1 MDVDSEYQETTSVT
15 LEWTL
20 RGLKALF
27 DSTRGDLKSKVT
39 RSPRFGNGRW
49 QILFYANAGSQKDGG
64 DGYVSLYLSCEPT
77 SSEKEAALTD
87 NGRWHREG
95 TYKFCFELRDVEKK
109 ILYNVKEA
117 VNHSFSY
124 KTANWGWAQFARR
137 DSIYYQSPNVKAQ
150 DAFVIVC
157 TVISTPVTPSLP
169 PPVARY
175 SIPRPLLDTIG
186 SLLDDP
192 LYSDVQFIVGRQG
205 SKSARRIWASK
216 RILSRADYFATM
228 FNSNFAEGGMGLPTV
243 SRVNLE
249 TPRQTS
255 ISLMSPSGSTASSIL
270 NVMDE
275 FEDSDNEDDDVL
287 ETRISFG
294 DKNAMSSTTTEEMS
308 MILAADTHV
317 VEPEH
322 VNDESLPPDDS
333 PLSSPINP
341 AETVSS
347 KATEQ
352 ERLGDEGPRDL
363 ASQAGKPTPMTV
375 MITDVAYSTYKA
387 ILYYIYTDI
396 IVFAPLSSS
405 FSNSKLKTPPRTPL
419 IRQNSTASESSSGYL
434 GPKRSNG
441 DPPTTRAEWIAEW
454 MKDNPARPAPCSA
467 KAVYR
472 VADKLDLG
480 DLKERASKHIFKSL
494 TVDNI
499 AYEVFS
505 PFAAVFEEI
514 RKASSPQFFL
524 NHWHEIRASESMR
537 TVWQQIRSGRHPGF
551 EEVWPLIAQSLEFK
565 PSAPPQQASTKSTGA
580 AQTQ

>member
-1 MDVDSEYQETTSVT
+1 MEVDSEYQETTSVT

-27 DSTRGDLKSKVT
+27 DSTKGESKSKVT

-64 DGYVSLYLSCEPT
+64 EGYVSLYLSCEPT
-77 SSEKEAALTD
+77 PAEKEAALSD
-87 NGRWHREG
+87 NGS
-95 TYKFCFELRDVEKK
+95 VEKK

-157 TVISTPVTPSLP
+157 TVISTPSAPAP
-169 PPVARY
+169 PPPIVRY

-216 RILSRADYFATM
+216 KLLSRVDYFATM
-228 FNSNFAEGGMGLPTV
+228 FSSNFAEGGIGMRSIPRLH
-243 SRVNLE
+243 LE
-249 TPRQTS
+249 TPRQS
-255 ISLMSPSGSTASSIL
+255 SLSLLSPTGSTISSTTM

-275 FEDSDNEDDDVL
+275 FEDSDDEDDDML
-287 ETRISFG
+287 DTRLRVG
-294 DKNAMSSTTTEEMS
+294 GQEVMSSVSTEELS
-308 MILAADTHV
+308 MILADTHV

-322 VNDESLPPDDS
+322 VNDEGLPPNDPPVS
-333 PLSSPINP
+333 RPVSP

-347 KATEQ
+347 KAADREPAD
-352 ERLGDEGPRDL
+352 DEAR
-363 ASQAGKPTPMTV
+363 GKPQAMTV

-405 FSNSKLKTPPRTPL
+405 FMNSKSRTPPRTPL

-441 DPPTTRAEWIAEW
+441 EPPASRAEWIVEW
-454 MKDNPARPAPCSA
+454 MKDNPGRRPH
-467 KAVYR
+467 VLLR
-472 VADKLDLG
+472 QFTELRILDLG
-480 DLKERASKHIFKSL
+480 DLKERAAKVGLELNIQVIAALLNFPRCQQHIFKSL

-514 RKASSPQFFL
+514 RKARFLPSSALRREQLL
-524 NHWHEIRASESMR
+524 NEHC
-537 TVWQQIRSGRHPGF
+537 
-551 EEVWPLIAQSLEFK
+551 
-565 PSAPPQQASTKSTGA
+565 
-580 AQTQ
+580 